1 MNRKQDPWMQ
11 TEFKEGTWIS
21 KQYEKWGTESE
32 VDKLERTLELQ
43 PHLLQ
48 CHSFLVSTVR
58 LREEL

>member
-1 MNRKQDPWMQ
+1 MQ